1 MRSAMDAQ
9 KLVRRIIDLHRE
21 TSVTRSLHDLRF
33 LLKDQIDLIQIIIPR
48 SLEVDNTGGP
58 LPAYVEENGFRQ
70 TILNL
75 CINARDAIKRGGKVQ
90 VRLRRVAKGDAIMR
104 GAYAA
109 SCKAPHTGAEI
120 AIADDGVGI
129 PAENSEKV
137 FDPFFTTKD
146 SDSGSGFGLYN
157 AKQYVEDHNG
167 QIGYKSQPDKGTI
180 FYIYLPLAEKDSES
194 DTDITK
200 QRQKSTRRSTRGLIP
215 KQ

>member
-1 MRSAMDAQ
+1 M
-9 KLVRRIIDLHRE
+9 
-21 TSVTRSLHDLRF
+21 
-33 LLKDQIDLIQIIIPR
+33 
-48 SLEVDNTGGP
+48 
-58 LPAYVEENGFRQ
+58 
-70 TILNL
+70 
-75 CINARDAIKRGGKVQ
+75 Q

-104 GAYAA
+104 GAYAS

-129 PAENSEKV
+129 PDENSEKV

-157 AKQYVEDHNG
+157 AKLYVEDHNG

-180 FYIYLPLAEKDSES
+180 FYIYLPLAEKESES
-194 DTDITK
+194 DTDVTK